1 MDAVKTRFLVDAQG
15 QKSAVVL
22 SIADWEQLSELVTTS
37 PEVLGGIPVFS
48 ATRVPIKT
56 LFDYL
61 HEGGSLNEF
70 LDEFPSVRRE
80 QAATLLDFVYSAF
93 WGQ

>member
-22 SIADWEQLSELVTTS
+22 SISDWEQLGALVTTS
-37 PEVLGGIPVFS
+37 PDVLGGIPVFS
-48 ATRVPIKT
+48 GTRVPIKT

-61 HEGGSLNEF
+61 HDGDSLDQF

-80 QAATLLDFVYSAF
+80 QAVTLLDFVFSAF
-93 WGQ
+93 WG